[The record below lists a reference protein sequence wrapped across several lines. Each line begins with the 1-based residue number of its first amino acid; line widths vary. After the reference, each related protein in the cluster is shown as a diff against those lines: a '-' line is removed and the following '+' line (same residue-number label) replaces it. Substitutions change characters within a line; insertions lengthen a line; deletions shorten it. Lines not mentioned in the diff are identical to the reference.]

1 MEVIVADNNKIVFQA
16 FKDYSPEF
24 EVQFGNPMAYGV
36 DAVVSPANT
45 LGIMNGGFDA
55 SIRRVLGTWA
65 EINARKAIDKRGGIN
80 IGEAIIVN
88 TYHKK
93 IPKLIV
99 APTISHRGEM
109 GGDTSFIYD
118 VAFSAVSVAKESGIK
133 KLGMTSLGTGAR
145 GLDVHEAVLNQI
157 QGIEDALNKE

>member
-1 MEVIVADNNKIVFQA
+1 
-16 FKDYSPEF
+16 
-24 EVQFGNPMAYGV
+24 
-36 DAVVSPANT
+36 
-45 LGIMNGGFDA
+45 
-55 SIRRVLGTWA
+55 
-65 EINARKAIDKRGGIN
+65 
-80 IGEAIIVN
+80 
-88 TYHKK
+88 
-93 IPKLIV
+93 
-99 APTISHRGEM
+99 M

>member
-24 EVQFGNPMAYGV
+24 EVQFGNPMAYGI

-65 EINARKAIDKRGGIN
+65 EINARKAIDKRRNKYWRGN
-80 IGEAIIVN
+80 N
-88 TYHKK
+88 CKH
-93 IPKLIV
+93 
-99 APTISHRGEM
+99 IS
-109 GGDTSFIYD
+109 
-118 VAFSAVSVAKESGIK
+118 
-133 KLGMTSLGTGAR
+133 
-145 GLDVHEAVLNQI
+145 
-157 QGIEDALNKE
+157 